1 MTSTD
6 GVIAMS
12 MTILAMFG
20 VGYLVNKEQRMDK
33 LAKSVGMTVKEIRD
47 ANDIE
52 IREAVVNKAVTDAVN
67 RSVNAHMNS
76 MSQDIYSQAG
86 RTLRDKIASVVNDE
100 VSRIRTTV
108 QDRVY
113 GQVNKV
119 DISSI
124 RRDIENSVKE
134 KILEKLDDK
143 LDELVDDITDDY
155 SDKHKVYVI
164 RK

>member
-6 GVIAMS
+6 GIIAMG

-52 IREAVVNKAVTDAVN
+52 IREAVVNKAITEAVN
-67 RSVNAHMNS
+67 RSVNSHMSS
-76 MSQDIYSQAG
+76 MSQDIYQNAS
-86 RTLRDKIASVVNDE
+86 RTLRDKIANVVNDE
-100 VSRIRTTV
+100 V
-108 QDRVY
+108 
-113 GQVNKV
+113 QVNRV
-119 DISSI
+119 DISQI
-124 RRDIENSVKE
+124 KRNIEDSVKE

-143 LDELVDDITDDY
+143 LDELVDGITDDY